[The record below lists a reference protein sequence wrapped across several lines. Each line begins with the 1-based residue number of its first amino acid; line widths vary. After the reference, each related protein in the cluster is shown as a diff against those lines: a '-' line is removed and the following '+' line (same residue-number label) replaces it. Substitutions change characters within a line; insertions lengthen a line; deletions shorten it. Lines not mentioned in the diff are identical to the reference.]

1 MGKCGDSSTG
11 VQQEGTVLKSCLA
24 CSQKIQT
31 QNKSNI
37 VKNVMRALKM
47 VCIKIIIFFF
57 LRGGRKMQNSHTR
70 SSVSVKL
77 CCLSLS
83 LSLPLSCSFSLQN
96 SGSRL
101 EKKITNRFYCFST
114 FLVFPGQLC
123 LPADCFNSDG
133 DTATSCE
140 QLNINT
146 SLTSILSFPP

>member
-1 MGKCGDSSTG
+1 MLHASKPKNPNTKQKQYCKKCD
-11 VQQEGTVLKSCLA
+11 EGFKNGLH
-24 CSQKIQT
+24 
-31 QNKSNI
+31 QNN
-37 VKNVMRALKM
+37 N
-47 VCIKIIIFFF
+47 FF